1 LDKIPQQTLTHLR
14 ILSET
19 TSSYI
24 AIGGLRNGGANKTVS
39 EFSET
44 HIRQL
49 HQLLIG
55 HPQIFGSGPSFLEP
69 DSLQPLLGQ
78 DPFIFLAE
86 CSVCIIPAFSI
97 DVHHVLQLCYMA
109 EIVKV
114 ALAFLYEPEGLLP
127 FLSLGD
133 CMENDI
139 RSGDRGFTLTATG
152 SLISFLFQILDS
164 ADVPMTAPSKEI
176 TSTVSYRLRGPIA
189 SYALPFLRK
198 SVLLL
203 HVSYGLDVPNT
214 GYSTIDNTEL
224 DRLTKALR
232 LPGLDEI
239 CSSLSTEFAHSTVL
253 QSVVAGWVRH
263 WAWNRLGKRQAA
275 RTLSL
280 SHPAI
285 FELIGLPKAFDTLT
299 DETMRRRCPTTSK
312 ELVDPT
318 ICLFC
323 GDIFCSQAF
332 CCQKGKLGG
341 CNQHLEK

>member
-1 LDKIPQQTLTHLR
+1 MLQNNHPSLTNKLDHLVQSSYMNSIAPPQPGPFQMPGIFPIEDVLAVTSPGHANAPQSMAMAELVGIYKRLCDTFRVNQLSTRYNYPTASTPALEDLTNTDTLAKTLGFSIAATEIAQRGIESAPGSTLLDKIPQQTLTHLR

-164 ADVPMTAPSKEI
+164 ADVPMTAPSK
-176 TSTVSYRLRGPIA
+176 
-189 SYALPFLRK
+189 K
-198 SVLLL
+198 SPPP
-203 HVSYGLDVPNT
+203 S
-214 GYSTIDNTEL
+214 
-224 DRLTKALR
+224 
-232 LPGLDEI
+232 
-239 CSSLSTEFAHSTVL
+239 
-253 QSVVAGWVRH
+253 
-263 WAWNRLGKRQAA
+263 
-275 RTLSL
+275 
-280 SHPAI
+280 
-285 FELIGLPKAFDTLT
+285 LT
-299 DETMRRRCPTTSK
+299 D
-312 ELVDPT
+312 
-318 ICLFC
+318 C
-323 GDIFCSQAF
+323 GDS
-332 CCQKGKLGG
+332 
-341 CNQHLEK
+341 